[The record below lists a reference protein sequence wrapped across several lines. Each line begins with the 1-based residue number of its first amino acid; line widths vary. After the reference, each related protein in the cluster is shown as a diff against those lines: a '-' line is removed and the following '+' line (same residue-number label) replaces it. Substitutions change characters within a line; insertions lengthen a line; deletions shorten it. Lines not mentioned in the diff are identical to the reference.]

1 MSVSTGSRAVGLY
14 RYPVKG
20 LSGEALDEMV
30 LSAGDA
36 VPGDRMFALA
46 LPTTDFD
53 ESHPVPLGKR
63 HFLMLMRDET
73 LARVRTAYDPETGAL
88 TVDDGTRRWSADL
101 GTTAGRR
108 SVEEYFGALAAPTA
122 GTSGNS
128 DAERS
133 ADGGLPRLVT
143 AQGGH
148 RFTDAGPS
156 GPEFMR
162 AVSLVNLAS
171 VRDFATRVGQPVDP
185 LRFRANLHLDG
196 FPAWAER
203 DWIGQEIMI
212 GSVRLR
218 VLKHIRRCAATT
230 VNPRTAERDLKVLKE
245 LQTHYGHTDCGSYAT
260 VLTAG
265 TVRPGDPVTLLG
277 AAG

>member
-1 MSVSTGSRAVGLY
+1 MGVSTDPRLAELY

-20 LSGEALDEMV
+20 LTGEPLDEV
-30 LSAGDA
+30 ALTAGDG

-46 LPTTDFD
+46 LPSTDFD
-53 ESHPVPLGKR
+53 EDRPVALGKR

-73 LARVRTAYDPETGAL
+73 LARVRTAYDPRTGVL
-88 TVDDGTRRWSADL
+88 TVDEGTRRWSADL
-101 GTTAGRR
+101 ATAPGRR
-108 SVEEYFGALAAPTA
+108 SVVEYFGALAADTA
-122 GTSGNS
+122 RTSGD
-128 DAERS
+128 DA
-133 ADGGLPRLVT
+133 LPRLV
-143 AQGGH
+143 AARGGH
-148 RFTDAGPS
+148 RFTDGGPD
-156 GPEFMR
+156 GPEVMR
-162 AVSLVNLAS
+162 AVSVLNLAS
-171 VRDFATRVGQPVDP
+171 VRDFAERVGQPVDP

-196 FPAWAER
+196 VPAWAER
-203 DWIGQEIMI
+203 DWAGQEIVI

-218 VLKHIRRCAATT
+218 VLKNIRRCAATT

-265 TVRPGDPVTLLG
+265 TVRPGDPVALLS

>member
-1 MSVSTGSRAVGLY
+1 MGVSTGPRVSELY

-20 LSGEALDEMV
+20 LTGERLDEV
-30 LSAGDA
+30 ALAAGDG

-46 LPTTDFD
+46 LPSTEFD
-53 ESHPVPLGKR
+53 EDRPVALGKR

-73 LARVRTAYDPETGAL
+73 LARVRTGYDPGTRVL
-88 TVDDGTRRWSADL
+88 TVDDGASRWSADL
-101 GTTAGRR
+101 GTAAGRR

-122 GTSGNS
+122 GTSG
-128 DAERS
+128 
-133 ADGGLPRLVT
+133 DGGLPRLVA
-143 AQGGH
+143 AQRGH

-156 GPEFMR
+156 GPELMR
-162 AVSLVNLAS
+162 AVSLLNLAS
-171 VRDFATRVGQPVDP
+171 VRDFAERVGQAVDP

-196 FPAWAER
+196 VAAWAER
-203 DWIGQEIMI
+203 DWVGQEILV
-212 GSVRLR
+212 GPARLR
-218 VLKHIRRCAATT
+218 VLRDIPRCAATM

>member
-1 MSVSTGSRAVGLY
+1 MSVSTGARAVALY

-20 LSGEALDEMV
+20 LSAEALDEV
-30 LSAGDA
+30 ALTAGDA

-46 LPTTDFD
+46 LPNTDFD

-73 LARVRTAYDPETGAL
+73 LARVRTAYDPGTGAL
-88 TVDDGTRRWSADL
+88 TVDDGARRWSADL
-101 GTTAGRR
+101 ATTAGRR
-108 SVEEYFGALAAPTA
+108 AVEEYFGTLAAPTA
-122 GTSGNS
+122 GTSG
-128 DAERS
+128 
-133 ADGGLPRLVT
+133 DGGLPRLVT
-143 AQGGH
+143 AEGGH

-203 DWIGQEIMI
+203 DWIGQEIMV
-212 GSVRLR
+212 GSARLR
-218 VLKHIRRCAATT
+218 VLSDIRRCAATT
-230 VNPRTAERDLKVLKE
+230 VNPRTAERDLRVLKE

-277 AAG
+277 ATG